1 MRRVNAATIALLILL
16 PLFISQNQA
25 QASPSPTL
33 TLLLTTNKPAYYLH
47 EDVQATT
54 QFLNGTT
61 PISGALVVLE
71 TMFPNGTTWLVWS
84 NTTDENGYATFTF
97 RLENCPQGEYTL
109 DASTYL
115 YLYGNASTT
124 TNFTMNIPQIP
135 LPQNGT
141 LLVKTTPV
149 SAQVFVNAV
158 LWGMSPQNRTLN
170 PGAYTVS
177 YGDVEGYD
185 TPAPENATITENSTT
200 TVEGVYEL
208 IPVQPPSNGTLVV
221 KTAPIS
227 AHVYVNGVL
236 WGMSP
241 QNRSLAPGKYV
252 VYFEKVEGY
261 DTLENQTVTVSENQ
275 TTTIEAT
282 YHPTEQQAANN
293 PILDWRMWVAA
304 IAIVGIIALV
314 LIYALK
320 RRVGSSLSNKK

>member
-1 MRRVNAATIALLILL
+1 MRRVNAVTIALLILL
-16 PLFISQNQA
+16 PFFISQDHVH
-25 QASPSPTL
+25 ASPSPSL
-33 TLLLTTNKPAYYLH
+33 TLLLTTNKLTYYLH
-47 EDVQATT
+47 EDVQATA

-61 PISGALVVLE
+61 PISDALVVLE
-71 TMFPNGTTWLVWS
+71 TMFPSGTTWFIWH
-84 NTTDENGYATFTF
+84 NTTDENGHATFTF

-115 YLYGNASTT
+115 YLFGNASAT

-149 SAQVFVNAV
+149 SAQIFVNAV
-158 LWGMSPQNRTLN
+158 LWGMSPQNRTLYS
-170 PGAYTVS
+170 GTYAVS
-177 YGDVEGYD
+177 YGDVEGYR
-185 TPAPENATITENSTT
+185 TPVSEIATVTENSTT

-241 QNRSLAPGKYV
+241 QNRSLPPGTYV
-252 VYFEKVEGY
+252 VCFEKVEGY
-261 DTLENQTVTVSENQ
+261 DALDNQTATVSENQ

-282 YHPTEQQAANN
+282 YHPTEQQTPNN

-304 IAIVGIIALV
+304 VAVVGLIALV
-314 LIYALK
+314 LIYVLR
-320 RRVGSSLSNKK
+320 RRVDSSFRNKK